1 VFRGNPEQFLTA
13 PLTSNL
19 NRDTEGLSPKRVSMI
34 KEDVSE
40 VNRLS
45 THIHI
50 HESPRPLKVKNVP
63 SSGFFKEG
71 AQTPQN

>member
-19 NRDTEGLSPKRVSMI
+19 NRDTEGPSPKRV

-50 HESPRPLKVKNVP
+50 HESPRPLKVKNIP